1 MPGPGMR
8 VGGKPIFN
16 IDGKIIIWANE
27 VAQWIKAL
35 ATKTD
40 DLRSSPRGHVEEENQ
55 IVQAVL

>member
-1 MPGPGMR
+1 MR